1 VDENDLVRVRRA
13 VAAYFRTAAA
23 LGSASLAARQAA
35 MTVADDLPGEENS
48 DREFLLDRVETY
60 HQKALLMSRSAAAL
74 LSHSERWFSEELEE
88 PSSEVDEV
96 LGSFALEVEAAADG
110 YGDVLEAL
118 EGTSFASHREY
129 QELLAE
135 LRMSGRFLMTEAAV
149 FGRDE
154 VDDESEE
161 VLKEGAASE
170 HETSTA
176 FQAGAQAP
184 QPIDFDRRVPD
195 VLVRALAPG
204 GVFDWVSTLAAAP
217 VGQTG
222 RPLDLGLRASPK
234 YLGAG
239 QATLYVGTTQVLG
252 VHVRADGRFRLT
264 GHQRDGLF
272 GQVDPPFAAAWENW
286 QSLADLATV
295 APHLEHHVEAA
306 IDAAPEGRQQEGC
319 FQAALGKR
327 QAEGYALVDREI
339 VLSFSSREAKRG
351 WFDEHRQPLVE
362 VQKSLGQSH
371 DWAAARGRPGDKL
384 DALAIGREGRLLAIE
399 VKPGGASRDLV
410 WTPVQVAMYVRLL
423 RAWIEPDQER
433 AREVIEGMAAQRSDL
448 GLGPT
453 EPPRLRMPIEL
464 VPVIAVGGPVTGRAV
479 VQPRFDEV
487 RAALGAANEPLDGL
501 QLWKIDHDGEV
512 SITDATELDER
523 FE

>member
-1 VDENDLVRVRRA
+1 MDENDLIRVRRA

-23 LGSASLAARQAA
+23 LSSASLAARQAA
-35 MTVADDLPGEENS
+35 LTVADDLPGEEDS
-48 DREFLLDRVETY
+48 DREFLLDRAQTY

-74 LSHSERWFSEELEE
+74 LSHSERWFGELEE
-88 PSSEVDEV
+88 PSSELDEV
-96 LGSFALEVEAAADG
+96 FASYALEIEAAADG
-110 YGDVLEAL
+110 YGDVLGAL
-118 EGTSFASHREY
+118 EGTSFASSSEY
-129 QELLAE
+129 QELLVE
-135 LRMSGRFLMTEAAV
+135 LRTSGRFLMSEAAV
-149 FGRDE
+149 FDQGE
-154 VDDESEE
+154 LEEEPEE
-161 VLKEGAASE
+161 VLEGGAASE
-170 HETSTA
+170 YETATA

-184 QPIDFDRRVPD
+184 RPIDFDRRVPD
-195 VLVRALAPG
+195 VLLRALAPG
-204 GVFDWVSTLAAAP
+204 GVLDWVSNRAATP
-217 VGQTG
+217 IGQTAP
-222 RPLDLGLRASPK
+222 PLDLGLRALSK
-234 YLGAG
+234 YPNAG

-306 IDAAPEGRQQEGC
+306 IDAAPESHQQEGR

-327 QAEGYALVDREI
+327 QAEGYAFVDREI

-351 WFDEHRQPLVE
+351 WFDEHRQPLVD
-362 VQKSLGQSH
+362 VQESLGQSH

-384 DALAIGREGRLLAIE
+384 DALAIGRDGRLLAIE